1 MMNRLFTIPLSTLL
15 VAALAGFSQDAF
27 ARALDINLN
36 DDAAQFRYL
45 AYDGRAG
52 GFGKREMDIGVLFT
66 TDDDYLGM
74 FGAQVIAE
82 AGARSPGLEAGIGFK
97 LFGAR
102 SERQNVKANIFS
114 LAIGGQLRLAM
125 PPHRRMLIGI
135 EGYYSPKV
143 VTFADAEN
151 FSYVAASIGYE
162 ILPRA
167 SVYVGYRDIRA
178 KIDRG
183 NFRGTRK
190 IEDGGHIGIKFEF

>member
-1 MMNRLFTIPLSTLL
+1 MIRTLTI
-15 VAALAGFSQDAF
+15 ALALCLGLAGYSGVAS
-27 ARALDINLN
+27 AHAVDINLN

-97 LFGAR
+97 VFGAR
-102 SERQNVKANIFS
+102 TERANVSANLFS
-114 LAIGGQLRLAM
+114 LAIGGQLRMTL
-125 PPHRRMLIGI
+125 PPHRRVLLGV
-135 EGYYSPKV
+135 EGHYSPKV
-143 VTFADAEN
+143 VTFGDADG
-151 FSYVAASIGYE
+151 FSYVAASVGYE

-167 SVYVGYRDIRA
+167 SVYLGYRDVRA
-178 KIDRG
+178 KLDRG

-190 IEDGGHIGIKFEF
+190 IENGGHIGVKFEF

>member
-1 MMNRLFTIPLSTLL
+1 MIRSLTT
-15 VAALAGFSQDAF
+15 ALATCIALTGFSGAAAAQAV
-27 ARALDINLN
+27 DINLN

-52 GFGKREMDIGVLFT
+52 GFGKREMDFGVLFT

-102 SERQNVKANIFS
+102 TERNNVSANLFS
-114 LAIGGQLRLAM
+114 LAIGGQLRMAL
-125 PPHRRMLIGI
+125 PPHRRVLLAV
-135 EGYYSPKV
+135 EGHYSPDV
-143 VTFADAEN
+143 VTFGDADG
-151 FSYVAASIGYE
+151 FSYIAASIGYE

-167 SVYVGYRDIRA
+167 SVYLGYREIRA

-183 NFRGTRK
+183 NFRGTRT
-190 IEDGGHIGIKFEF
+190 IEDGGHIGVKFEF